1 MKLLTIINRLYLT
14 NLLIVLLIGGMAG
27 FFIIRTSINNEFNKK
42 LIAEKDQLIKEI
54 KKNPNVKEGYF
65 ILTTNSIFL
74 NTTPENQTDPIFS
87 AIYNLSFHGDSRFS
101 AISNISELPS
111 GLLYSFYCDKQS

>member
-65 ILTTNSIFL
+65 L
-74 NTTPENQTDPIFS
+74 NI
-87 AIYNLSFHGDSRFS
+87 G
-101 AISNISELPS
+101 
-111 GLLYSFYCDKQS
+111 